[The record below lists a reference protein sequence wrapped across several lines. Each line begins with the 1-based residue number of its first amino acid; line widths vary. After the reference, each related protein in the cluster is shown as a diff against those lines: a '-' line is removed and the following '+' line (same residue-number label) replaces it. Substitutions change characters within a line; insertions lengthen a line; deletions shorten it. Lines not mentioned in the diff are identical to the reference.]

1 MTQKEKGSIVA
12 IIHRFT

>member
-1 MTQKEKGSIVA
+1 MTQKEKGSSVA